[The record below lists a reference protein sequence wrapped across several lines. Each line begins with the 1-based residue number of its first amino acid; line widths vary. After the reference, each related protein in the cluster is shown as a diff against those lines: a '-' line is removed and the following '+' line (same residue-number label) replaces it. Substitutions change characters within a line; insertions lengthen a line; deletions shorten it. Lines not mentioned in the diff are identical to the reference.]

1 MSRSSKPLRGNK
13 SKSKSKRSYTTHH
26 RRALEP
32 SALAPPTIRL
42 AVSRHEAGAALG
54 VDIQTIDGLISAK
67 KLKASKVGRRVLIRI
82 ASIEKMLDAHAVQS

>member
-1 MSRSSKPLRGNK
+1 MSSRSKPR
-13 SKSKSKRSYTTHH
+13 SKSKSK
-26 RRALEP
+26 P
-32 SALAPPTIRL
+32 SPSNRYPVRPTIRL
-42 AVSRHEAGAALG
+42 AVSRREAGAALG